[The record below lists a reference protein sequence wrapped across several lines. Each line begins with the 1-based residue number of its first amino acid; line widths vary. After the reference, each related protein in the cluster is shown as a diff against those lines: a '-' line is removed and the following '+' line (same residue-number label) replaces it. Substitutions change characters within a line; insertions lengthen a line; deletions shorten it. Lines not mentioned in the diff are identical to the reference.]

1 MESIGKLSTRVVEHL
16 RDPLVKS
23 AVRVSSIMGEAGKFL
38 RGKEFVEL
46 LPTIISPITDPL
58 NHEVHNAKFRYYDQE
73 YRLTQSMI
81 FHKQLACKTF
91 DRIFIVSPNVRLE
104 TSEKALSGRHLF
116 EFSQIDLEIRNAKR
130 DDVMTL
136 VEDLITTLIV
146 EVKSSCKEE
155 LELLSS
161 NPSIPTTPFT
171 KVKFM
176 DAYEQYGKDFETVL
190 SSSFKEPFWLID
202 FPIWERE
209 FYDLLSQDG
218 RTLKDMDLILPNGFG
233 ETLSGG
239 EREWEYQ
246 RIISRMEFKGNDP
259 EELAWYMEIAEA
271 GELVPTLQ
279 VAELVWKGQA
289 RYICSLDNV
298 AEPDSSPRSPVELD
312 LEKLPLT
319 GVLAPAEGLELPQPF
334 G

>member
-1 MESIGKLSTRVVEHL
+1 MKNIGKLITRVVEHL

-23 AVRVSSIMGEAGKFL
+23 AVRVKSSIMGEAGKFL

-202 FPIWERE
+202 FPIWERG

-271 GELVPTLQ
+271 GELVPTAGCGIGVERLT
-279 VAELVWKGQA
+279 

-298 AEPDSSPRSPVELD
+298 ARTRLFPKVPGRSWI
-312 LEKLPLT
+312 
-319 GVLAPAEGLELPQPF
+319 
-334 G
+334 